1 MPPQSHSPLS
11 PQSDYSLLSSLDA
24 LSLSSAPSKVDSPA
38 GTSSAQSP
46 SDRRSSQD
54 DYEVI
59 SHPSS
64 GRHTTLNVHLNM
76 EETSSLATKT
86 PTGSTGFTA
95 SDSAAPAGKS
105 KNARRRERLRAR
117 KNADLPEG
125 TSSGIS
131 SQATGHTESSGSAVF
146 VHSRVPVSPK
156 PASVSVPPPKASPS
170 KLAEVLAKSDKDPER
185 VSKSASRRA
194 RKWALKQAQAANEG
208 GILASGSPSGASGL
222 GGSSLFGEVASNNF
236 LSVPSSHVAPSLSLD
251 SSLDDTSG
259 KGKARRSQRGGKQ
272 NKQRAER
279 EADSDLDTDD
289 TASVTTTGTTS
300 RSRTPTGSSASSGR
314 RRVLA
319 WDDEDEDDSEDDEDG
334 RATPVAQRRT
344 APSVLSASDAS
355 SSINR
360 RVFFI
365 LSYRTTNSSSFLTDP
380 RNFMMLKENKLR
392 LWQSLCIE
400 FGLVNLEEDLPDLP
414 VRNTPQRPVQRPRA
428 DTASSSS
435 TITSSSTATELPVYP
450 LPRTLNQARRIL
462 REHAHVNLVDYFEA
476 RKVGAPAFVGAY
488 KDLLW
493 PTPSALRR
501 YTRGKSKFAAKDAVK
516 DEWLNPLMRDILHF
530 SAGKK

>member
-1 MPPQSHSPLS
+1 MPPQSHSHLS

-24 LSLSSAPSKVDSPA
+24 LSLSSALSKVDSRA
-38 GTSSAQSP
+38 GTSSASL

-86 PTGSTGFTA
+86 PTGSTGFAA

-105 KNARRRERLRAR
+105 KYARRRERLRAR
-117 KNADLPEG
+117 KDADLPEG
-125 TSSGIS
+125 STSSEIS
-131 SQATGHTESSGSAVF
+131 SQVTGHTESSASAVF
-146 VHSRVPVSPK
+146 VQSRVPVSPK

-170 KLAEVLAKSDKDPER
+170 KLAEVLARSDKDPER
-185 VSKSASRRA
+185 LSKSASRRA
-194 RKWALKQAQAANEG
+194 RKWALKQAQAANKG
-208 GILASGSPSGASGL
+208 GILASGSSSGASGL
-222 GGSSLFGEVASNNF
+222 GGSSRFGGVASNNF

-259 KGKARRSQRGGKQ
+259 KGKTRRSRRGGKQ

-279 EADSDLDTDD
+279 LSETRDSSEADSVLDTDD

-300 RSRTPTGSSASSGR
+300 RSRTPTGSSANSGR

-319 WDDEDEDDSEDDEDG
+319 WDDEDEDDSEDDEGG

-355 SSINR
+355 SSIN
-360 RVFFI
+360 
-365 LSYRTTNSSSFLTDP
+365 SFLTDP

-462 REHAHVNLVDYFEA
+462 KEHAHVNLVDYFEA

-501 YTRGKSKFAAKDAVK
+501 YTRGEGKFAVKDAVK